1 MLRRR
6 GRLRLKGRPS
16 CHEAGRSMPVLNV
29 REHGIMLKS
38 TIIEVDGIF
47 VGAAIL
53 VDGFAA
59 RRFYAAHD
67 KVRSLH
73 NATLPDLA
81 VLMRTVTRQFR
92 AGQGGP
98 AAA

>member
-1 MLRRR
+1 MKQAEASLHTKVQGLSAML
-6 GRLRLKGRPS
+6 S
-16 CHEAGRSMPVLNV
+16 
-29 REHGIMLKS
+29 S

-47 VGAAIL
+47 VGAAIQ
-53 VDGFAA
+53 VDGFNA

-73 NATLPDLA
+73 NETSPDLA
-81 VLMRTVTRQFR
+81 VLLRTVTRQFR

-98 AAA
+98 AAT